1 MFVSG
6 ASKCGILCI
15 THTMGE
21 RKPSSSELICST
33 ESRNLHPCRRF
44 FGAIHVMHIG
54 TLTIWL
60 YLHDTE
66 SLKDKRQILKSL
78 IETTRQKFN
87 ISMAE
92 VDEMDKWQ
100 VAVVGVACVAND
112 NRFVNQVLDKVI
124 NHLEA
129 NPRIEVGEVEMEL
142 L

>member
-1 MFVSG
+1 
-6 ASKCGILCI
+6 
-15 THTMGE
+15 
-21 RKPSSSELICST
+21 
-33 ESRNLHPCRRF
+33 
-44 FGAIHVMHIG
+44 MHIG
-54 TLTIWL
+54 TLTIRL
-60 YLHDTE
+60 YLHDTA

-92 VDEMDKWQ
+92 VDELDKWQ
-100 VAVVGVACVAND
+100 VSVVGVACVAND

-129 NPRIEVGEVEMEL
+129 NPRIEIGEVEMEL